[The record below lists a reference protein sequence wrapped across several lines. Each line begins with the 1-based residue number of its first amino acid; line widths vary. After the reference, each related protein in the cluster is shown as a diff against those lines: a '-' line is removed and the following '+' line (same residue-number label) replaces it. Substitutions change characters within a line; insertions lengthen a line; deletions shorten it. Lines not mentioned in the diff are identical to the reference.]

1 MPTSYRAGPQEA
13 SVRRIWVTGTDTGAG
28 KTACTACLAAA
39 FRERGLSVRALK
51 PIASGVAPGT
61 WGEDAE
67 LLALGGGH
75 EPLVHTRLEAPVSP
89 HRAAILE
96 GRPLDLASVGSW
108 IASQAADVVLVEG
121 VGGWRVPLDLL
132 GSQLRDLVARAPGE
146 VLVVAPDR
154 LGTLNHTRLTVEAI
168 RADGLAVAAI
178 LLNGGVGA
186 PDDPSRRWNE
196 DDLRA
201 LVDVPLV
208 RVGAADLADV
218 PSLAESGRD
227 AADLLLRSR
236 AGGKL

>member
-1 MPTSYRAGPQEA
+1 M
-13 SVRRIWVTGTDTGAG
+13 RRIWVTGTDTGAG

-51 PIASGVAPGT
+51 PIASGVPPGT
-61 WGEDAE
+61 CGEDAL

-75 EPLVHTRLEAPVSP
+75 EPLVHTRLETPVSP

-96 GRPLDLASVGSW
+96 GRPLDLGAVGGW

-121 VGGWRVPLDLL
+121 VGGWRVPLDLA
-132 GSQLRDLVARAPGE
+132 GAQLRDLVALAPGE
-146 VLVVAPDR
+146 IVVVAPDR

-178 LLNGGVGA
+178 VLNGGVGA
-186 PDDPSRRWNE
+186 PVDPSRRWNE
-196 DDLRA
+196 EDLRA

-208 RVGAADLADV
+208 RIGAADLADV
-218 PSLAESGRD
+218 RSLAERGRD
-227 AADLLLRSR
+227 AADLLLRTR
-236 AGGKL
+236 PGGKL